1 MLWDPLVCHIIPL
14 QLRQEPGYI
23 IIIIPLH
30 VYIHRR
36 IQVLL
41 ALHSFSSIQSFIFD
55 DPRLTLPASLSCIT
69 QMRPAISLVF
79 PTTTST
85 KGRVSPLPPRP
96 SSSTSVSFKSAQ
108 LGHQSTQSN
117 QSAGNVVSLTSD
129 LSSAKVLWKQQRPQ
143 TYGDALPTR
152 HPIPLASHHYPLLVP
167 RHYPNKDSSVPLTP
181 GGEPVHINFINL
193 SSDIKMKHK
202 EIRI

>member
-96 SSSTSVSFKSAQ
+96 SSSTSVSFKSARP
-108 LGHQSTQSN
+108 GHQSTQSN
-117 QSAGNVVSLTSD
+117 QSAGNVVSSTRD
-129 LSSAKVLWKQQRPQ
+129 LSSAKVLWKQRRPQ

-152 HPIPLASHHYPLLVP
+152 HPIPLASHHYRYLSQ
-167 RHYPNKDSSVPLTP
+167 DTTP
-181 GGEPVHINFINL
+181 TRTRV
-193 SSDIKMKHK
+193 
-202 EIRI
+202 RR